1 MNTDSMR
8 DSLKNEIK
16 IQKKLYH
23 PHIIHLHHFFE
34 DFDNIYLVL
43 DYAENGNLCALLKR
57 KKRLSE
63 KEAFVYF
70 IQSCLGVD
78 FLHKKHIIHRDL
90 KPENILLDSQNNVK
104 LCDFGWSLTKDAP
117 RYPHLP

>member
-1 MNTDSMR
+1 MLNTDSMR

-63 KEAFVYF
+63 KDRYRLRFSARS
-70 IQSCLGVD
+70 SCA
-78 FLHKKHIIHRDL
+78 
-90 KPENILLDSQNNVK
+90 
-104 LCDFGWSLTKDAP
+104 KDA
-117 RYPHLP
+117 HLSKKPSE